1 MNINIYQIFY
11 DVRTRAALDPG
22 FIPLDNS
29 DPKVK
34 GWYEFWPILN
44 FLNNQKLN
52 ESDWYGFLSPKFESK
67 IGISSKEVM
76 ELIEQNSSRAD
87 VLLLSSE
94 WDQISYFKNVFEQGE
109 MCHPGIKALSQR
121 FLDSIGLGINLDEV
135 VMDAS
140 NSVFSNYV
148 IAKKGYWDKWR
159 EYAQLFFDFVTLNAE
174 YDKELDGIFYN
185 NYPMKAFIQERLA
198 SVVLAASAFPTINID
213 QSDWAAINTILFDDS
228 LETRKLLK
236 QCNELKS
243 QYRRTG
249 DLQYL
254 DNYWKVRGS
263 INLKNYLAHQTIS

>member
-11 DVRTRAALDPG
+11 DVRTRVALDPG

-52 ESDWYGFLSPKFESK
+52 EGDWYGFLSPKFESK

-87 VLLLSSE
+87 VLLLSPE

-109 MCHPGIKALSQR
+109 MWHPGLKALSQK
-121 FLDSIGLGINLDEV
+121 FLDSIGVLINLDEV

-148 IAKKGYWDKWR
+148 IAKKEYWDKWQ
-159 EYAQLFFDFVTLNAE
+159 EYAQLFYEFVTLNTE
-174 YDKELDGIFYN
+174 YNKTLDGIIYN

-198 SVVLAASAFPTINID
+198 SVVLATSVFPTINID
-213 QSDWAAINTILFDDS
+213 QSDLATINTILFDDK

-254 DNYWKVRGS
+254 DNYWKVRGG

>member
-34 GWYEFWPILN
+34 GWFEFWPTLN

-67 IGISSKEVM
+67 IGISSREVM

-87 VLLLSSE
+87 VLLLSPE

-109 MCHPGIKALSQR
+109 MCHPGLRALSQK

>member
-52 ESDWYGFLSPKFESK
+52 EGDWYGFLSPKFESK
-67 IGISSKEVM
+67 IGISSREVM

-87 VLLLSSE
+87 VLLLSPE

-109 MCHPGIKALSQR
+109 MWHPGLKALSQKL
-121 FLDSIGLGINLDEV
+121 LDSIGVRINLDEV

-148 IAKKGYWDKWR
+148 IAKKRYWDKWQ
-159 EYAQLFFDFVTLNAE
+159 EYAQLFYEFATLNAE
-174 YDKELDGIFYN
+174 YNKTLDGIIYN

-198 SVVLAASAFPTINID
+198 SVVLATSAFPAINID
-213 QSDWAAINTILFDDS
+213 QSDWAPINTILFDDS
-228 LETRKLLK
+228 LEARKLLK

-254 DNYWKVRGS
+254 DNYWKVRGG

>member
-52 ESDWYGFLSPKFESK
+52 EGDWYGFLSPKFESK
-67 IGISSKEVM
+67 IGISSREVM

-87 VLLLSSE
+87 VLLLSPE

-109 MCHPGIKALSQR
+109 MWHPGLKALSQKL
-121 FLDSIGLGINLDEV
+121 LDSIGVRINLDEV

-148 IAKKGYWDKWR
+148 IAKKRYWDKWQ
-159 EYAQLFFDFVTLNAE
+159 EYAQLFYEFATLNAE
-174 YDKELDGIFYN
+174 YNKTLDGIIYN

-198 SVVLAASAFPTINID
+198 SVVLATSVFPTINID
-213 QSDWAAINTILFDDS
+213 QSDWATINTILFDDS

-254 DNYWKVRGS
+254 DNYWKVRGG

>member
-174 YDKELDGIFYN
+174 YNKGLDGIFYN

-198 SVVLAASAFPTINID
+198 SVVLATSAFPTINID
-213 QSDWAAINTILFDDS
+213 QSDWATINTILFDDS

-249 DLQYL
+249 NPLYL
-254 DNYWKVRGS
+254 DNYWKIRGG